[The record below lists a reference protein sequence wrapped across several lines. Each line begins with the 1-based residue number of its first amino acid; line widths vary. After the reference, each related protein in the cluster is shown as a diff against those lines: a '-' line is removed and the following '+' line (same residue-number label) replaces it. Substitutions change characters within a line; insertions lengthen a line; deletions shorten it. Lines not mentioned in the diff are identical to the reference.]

1 MKKIYLALI
10 VLSFYS
16 LTFISNNS
24 IYAQPLPSKVDYDA
38 FEKLV
43 AEVKEHRQ
51 TRLLPLT
58 DFVEESKKENVII
71 LDTRSDAMY
80 NAKHIAGAIHL
91 NFSDFTQE
99 NLARIIPSFDTKI
112 LIYCNNNFSDDRDF
126 FPTKMVEPV
135 KLKINDDI
143 KKDVGSDTESN
154 GTEFLTLD
162 LVGSKVEPLT
172 LALNIPTY
180 INLYGYGYKNV
191 YELSELI
198 SVRDSRVKLEG
209 TAVAVR

>member
-1 MKKIYLALI
+1 MKKTIYTLI
-10 VLSFYS
+10 ITVFSSLS
-16 LTFISNNS
+16 LISINS
-24 IYAQPLPSKVDYDA
+24 VYAQPIPSKVDFDA

-43 AEVKEHRQ
+43 AEVKEHRKD
-51 TRLLPLT
+51 RLLPLT
-58 DFVEESKKENVII
+58 DFVEASKKENVII

-112 LIYCNNNFSDDRDF
+112 LIYCNNNFSDDRMF
-126 FPTKMVEPV
+126 FPTKMVEPI
-135 KLKINDDI
+135 KLDKDI
-143 KKDVGSDTESN
+143 KKDVGNSDAQNNE
-154 GTEFLTLD
+154 E
-162 LVGSKVEPLT
+162 LT

-198 SVRDSRVKLEG
+198 SVNDRRVKLEG

>member
-16 LTFISNNS
+16 LSLNFS
-24 IYAQPLPSKVDYDA
+24 YAQSIPSKVDYDA

-43 AEVKEHRQ
+43 GEVKEHRQ
-51 TRLLPLT
+51 TRLLPLN
-58 DFVEESKKENVII
+58 DFIAESKKENVII

-80 NAKHIAGAIHL
+80 NAKHIAGAVHI

-99 NLARIIPSFDTKI
+99 NLARIIPSFDTRI
-112 LIYCNNNFSDDRDF
+112 LIYCNNNFSDDKVF
-126 FPTKMVEPV
+126 FPTKTMVPNLNIPKGDV
-135 KLKINDDI
+135 KEDVKNDLGNLKII
-143 KKDVGSDTESN
+143 SPQVKEI
-154 GTEFLTLD
+154 
-162 LVGSKVEPLT
+162 T

-198 SVRDSRVKLEG
+198 SVNDLRVVLEG
-209 TAVAVR
+209 TAVSMR